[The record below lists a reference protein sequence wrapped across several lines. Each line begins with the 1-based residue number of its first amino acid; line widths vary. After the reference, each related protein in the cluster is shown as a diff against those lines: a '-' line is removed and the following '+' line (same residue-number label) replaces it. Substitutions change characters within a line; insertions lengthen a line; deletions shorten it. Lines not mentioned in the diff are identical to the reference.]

1 MPPLNQWKQPEDRW
15 ILSCDGGGIRGFIT
29 LHALAA
35 LERYFQKSC
44 LELFDMFS
52 GTSAGAIIAGSLA
65 SGRLSVAQLIDL
77 YRTQRHEVFSRN
89 VWSYP
94 FYRLAIKYRKAPV
107 HRLLCAKLANITL
120 AECPRDI
127 LITATDTVRSET
139 TFFSSFKH
147 PHPPLRPSYSYGLY
161 ASLPLRHVIEA
172 SFSAPTYFPPHGRFI
187 DGGVGVHNNPSYMAA
202 VEALRYSFPNN
213 VPPENRRYQAGKIV
227 LFSFGTGAES
237 NHMRPGEAMNKW
249 NINWVDY
256 VIGEGMDQA
265 NVQQS
270 YVMHEE
276 LDAREGSSVFYRY
289 QILLR
294 DDQVTRQGLERLL
307 GEAIPGDFSLRGIA
321 LDSIDEKTFGF
332 LDRLGLAFGVYLENN
347 NFFLRD
353 VPVSETRSLNAKP
366 RGHLEEYGHKT
377 PSKAELERYL
387 EEIRAE
393 FDEQD
398 EKYGR
403 CGS

>member
-377 PSKAELERYL
+377 PSQAELERYL